1 MVPEVFD
8 GKVVVI
14 IVPTAR
20 LVHGSPTAPKPINTQ
35 GVLGRNSIRI
45 LRASARDCGRSG
57 NCFILGDRRGDP
69 LSRGDLLNP
78 VPAPLAGDCWS

>member
-35 GVLGRNSIRI
+35 GALGRNLIRI

-57 NCFILGDRRGDP
+57 NCFILGDRRGD
-69 LSRGDLLNP
+69 LLNP